1 VKRQGK
7 LMLLMMVD
15 GDMDLLLLVRVK
27 KKKGKKSRA
36 LPTERKKRMERE
48 SNHPD
53 DVPAWEKSNIIIIT
67 IVRIDDG
74 ILYYYHLISPLPVC
88 EFFYHQIST
97 VRKTKN
103 YLVKPTYF

>member
-36 LPTERKKRMERE
+36 LPTERKKEW
-48 SNHPD
+48 N
-53 DVPAWEKSNIIIIT
+53 VNQIIQT
-67 IVRIDDG
+67 MYQHG
-74 ILYYYHLISPLPVC
+74 KNQILLL
-88 EFFYHQIST
+88 
-97 VRKTKN
+97 
-103 YLVKPTYF
+103 LL